1 MSASAVRGGQVYVE
15 IGANPSKLL
24 NALRIVNTQIGN
36 LGSGLSSVGQTMA
49 VAGGSPLMSGTQSP
63 ISEMTV
69 SSSDMSGEETGG
81 SRDNSHDDQ
90 LASQLASCRS
100 IRTTSSSSNSSTFN
114 RGEDTIRTARPS
126 TWAQIVIP

>member
-1 MSASAVRGGQVYVE
+1 MLYWDASHPTGISLPLRQPNPPVYF
-15 IGANPSKLL
+15 
-24 NALRIVNTQIGN
+24 N
-36 LGSGLSSVGQTMA
+36 LPAEDKEQTMA

-90 LASQLASCRS
+90 LASQLADYLATRHASQ
-100 IRTTSSSSNSSTFN
+100 
-114 RGEDTIRTARPS
+114 
-126 TWAQIVIP
+126 QIGTKSAATLGVPGVKI